1 MINNMSNYQISDEDI
16 EAMLRYLKIFHPEQ
30 ATKEYAEGWL
40 QYWKSEFRKI
50 SLEDLSNETLEK
62 LFDSYQKSKG

>member
-1 MINNMSNYQISDEDI
+1 MSDYQISDEDI

-40 QYWKSEFRKI
+40 RYWKSEFRKI